1 VLFSLEDRTSATRV
15 RGRHQLEWF
24 FQSRSGLDLVL
35 GGSGDGGFALLFGV
49 ELHKLGEI
57 ELGLL
62 EDLGFVDK
70 DVLEGEDF
78 VALVSDLFS
87 ELVGEELLE
96 EVLEGRFLGLV
107 DHDLL
112 HLLSDLLDLGGLGV
126 ASSLDL
132 TVLSS
137 GEGNGEKSHEVAVVG
152 LGLDEGLNDGVPLL
166 DEDGHLV
173 SGDGDSVE
181 VGEAI
186 KSLHFFN
193 LESHNSPCEVV
204 FVSLVEIGVGDLE
217 DTATEGVGGDV

>member
-1 VLFSLEDRTSATRV
+1 MHTYPHHKRFLVKQSCGDDVSLLERSERGSYIRHEGAWPSSIGMVLSVTFRPRPC
-15 RGRHQLEWF
+15 
-24 FQSRSGLDLVL
+24 SRRQRR
-35 GGSGDGGFALLFGV
+35 
-49 ELHKLGEI
+49 
-57 ELGLL
+57 LGLL

-126 ASSLDL
+126 ASSLNL

-137 GEGNGEKSHEVAVVG
+137 GEGNGEKSHEVAVV
-152 LGLDEGLNDGVPLL
+152 
-166 DEDGHLV
+166 
-173 SGDGDSVE
+173 
-181 VGEAI
+181 
-186 KSLHFFN
+186 
-193 LESHNSPCEVV
+193 
-204 FVSLVEIGVGDLE
+204 
-217 DTATEGVGGDV
+217 